1 MREIDLRHMGVARAI
16 CCYQDEDWLIDP
28 GPESTF
34 ETLMGELEPGWEPRR
49 ILLTHIHFD
58 HAGATGRLVERFP
71 EVEVYVHRLG
81 APHIVDPERL
91 VRSARRLYG
100 EAFDELWGEVVPVPE
115 DRVHALDGGEELDGF
130 RVAYTPGHARHHV
143 AYLHEATQI
152 AYCGDVAG
160 VRIID
165 GPVLPPTP
173 PPDVDLEAWKE
184 SIEVLKEW
192 NPKGLAL
199 THWGVFGDVSLHLE
213 ELQENIDLW
222 GRRARELDEATYTQA
237 LKDLVEERTAGP
249 VARAAYAR
257 ANPPSTQYPGLAR
270 YWAKRDETAS
280 GPA

>member
-34 ETLMGELEPGWEPRR
+34 ETLMGELEEGWAPQR

-58 HAGATGRLVERFP
+58 HAGATGRLLERFP
-71 EVEVYVHRLG
+71 DCQVYVHELG

-100 EAFDELWGEVVPVPE
+100 EEFDELWGEVVPVPE
-115 DRVHALDGGEELDGF
+115 ANVHALRGDEQLDGF

-143 AYLHEATQI
+143 AYLHEASQI

-173 PPDVDLEAWKE
+173 PPDVDLEAWVQ
-184 SIEVLKEW
+184 SIDVLKAW
-192 NPKGLAL
+192 NPKGLAI
-199 THWGVFGDVSLHLE
+199 THFGVFGDVSLHLE
-213 ELQENIDLW
+213 ELLENLEHW
-222 GRRARELDEATYTQA
+222 GQKARELDEESYATA
-237 LKDLVEERTAGP
+237 IREHVEERTSGP

-257 ANPPSTQYPGLAR
+257 ANPPSTQYGGLAR
-270 YWAKRDETAS
+270 YWAKRDEAAA